1 MSKRVC
7 AVVVTWNRKALLERC
22 LRALQEQIGPDDAIL
37 VVNNASTD
45 GTREMLAKQ
54 FPNAQAL
61 HLEENTGGAGGFY
74 HGTKW
79 AFENGYEFAW
89 LMDDDG
95 MPAENCLE
103 ALMQHATPDRV
114 TIPAQQEDNGR
125 LYGFIAWKRGGR
137 AAGGH
142 EATEQIV
149 AGGKP
154 VAGRFVFTFVGPLV
168 GRGVIKAIGLPRAD
182 FFIWFD
188 DFEYALRIHARKGL
202 QTIAVPDARFKHN
215 ITQMKVNE
223 YKILGREST
232 RPAQA
237 LKRIYYG
244 TRNYFYILNA
254 HEKSRRTIRAF
265 VLNQLRAL
273 IGDLIYEPKRWECAA
288 TRLRA
293 LRDGASGKL
302 GKRDL

>member
-7 AVVVTWNRKALLERC
+7 AVVVTWNRQELLARC
-22 LRALQEQIGPDDAIL
+22 LRALEAQVGPDDMIL

-45 GTREMLAKQ
+45 GTREMLDAD
-54 FPNAQAL
+54 FSNVQAL
-61 HLEENTGGAGGFY
+61 HLEENTGGAGGF
-74 HGTKW
+74 HEGTRW
-79 AFENGYEFAW
+79 AFDNGFEYAW

-95 MPAENCLE
+95 MPGEGCLD
-103 ALMQHATPDRV
+103 ALLEHAMPERV

-125 LYGFIAWKRGGR
+125 IYGFATWKRGRGAGAQEVTQQIVEQDKP
-137 AAGGH
+137 AAGC
-142 EATEQIV
+142 
-149 AGGKP
+149 
-154 VAGRFVFTFVGPLV
+154 FVFTFVGPLV
-168 GRGVIKAIGLPRAD
+168 GRGVIERIGLPNAD

-188 DFEYALRIHARKGL
+188 DFEYSLRIHADKSL
-202 QTIAVPDARFKHN
+202 QTIAVPSARFRHN
-215 ITQMKVNE
+215 ITQMKVNK
-223 YKILGREST
+223 YKFLGRTST

-237 LKRIYYG
+237 VKRIYYG
-244 TRNYFYILNA
+244 TRNYFYILNT

-273 IGDLIYEPKRWECAA
+273 IGDLIYEPQRWACAQ

-293 LRDGASGKL
+293 LRDGASGRL

>member
-7 AVVVTWNRKALLERC
+7 AVVVTWNRRELLARC
-22 LRALQEQIGPDDAIL
+22 LRALQEQVGPDDVIL

-45 GTREMLAKQ
+45 GTREMLDAD
-54 FPNAQAL
+54 FPNVQAL
-61 HLEENTGGAGGFY
+61 HMEENTGGAGGF
-74 HGTKW
+74 HTGTKW
-79 AFENGYEFAW
+79 AFDNGFEHAW

-95 MPAENCLE
+95 MPGEGCLD
-103 ALMQHATPDRV
+103 ALLEHATPECV
-114 TIPAQQEDNGR
+114 TIPAQAEDNGR
-125 LYGFIAWKRGGR
+125 IYGFLAWKRGR
-137 AAGGH
+137 KAGAR
-142 EATEQIV
+142 EVTEEIV
-149 AGGKP
+149 AQKKP

-168 GRGVIKAIGLPRAD
+168 GRGVIEAIGLPNAD

-188 DFEYALRIHARKGL
+188 DFEYSLRIHASRGL
-202 QTIAVPDARFKHN
+202 QTIAVPKARFRHN
-215 ITQMKVNE
+215 ITQAKVNE
-223 YKILGREST
+223 YKFLGRAST

-237 LKRIYYG
+237 VKRIYYG

-265 VLNQLRAL
+265 VLGQLRAL
-273 IGDLIYEPKRWECAA
+273 LGDLIYEPQRWLCAA

>member
-7 AVVVTWNRKALLERC
+7 AVVVTWNRRELLARC
-22 LRALQEQIGPDDAIL
+22 LRALQSQIGVDDTIL

-45 GTREMLAKQ
+45 GTREMLEAD
-54 FPNAQAL
+54 FSNVQAL
-61 HLEENTGGAGGFY
+61 HLEENTGGAGGF
-74 HGTKW
+74 HTGTKW
-79 AFENGYEFAW
+79 AFDNGYEYAW

-95 MPAENCLE
+95 MPGQGCLH
-103 ALMQHATPDRV
+103 ALLAHATPNRV

-125 LYGFIAWKRGGR
+125 IYGFLAWKRGRNVGAR
-137 AAGGH
+137 
-142 EATEQIV
+142 EVTKEIV
-149 AGGKP
+149 VLNKP
-154 VAGRFVFTFVGPLV
+154 VVGRFTFTFVGPLV
-168 GRGVIKAIGLPRAD
+168 GRGVIERIGLPNAD

-188 DFEYALRIHARKGL
+188 DFEYSLRIHADKSL
-202 QTIAVPDARFKHN
+202 QTIAVPQARFRHN
-215 ITQMKVNE
+215 ITQMKVNT
-223 YKILGREST
+223 YKFLGREST

-237 LKRIYYG
+237 VKRIYYG

-265 VLNQLRAL
+265 ILNQLRAL
-273 IGDLIYEPKRWECAA
+273 IGDLIYEPQRWLCAS

-293 LRDGASGKL
+293 LRDGASAKL

>member
-7 AVVVTWNRKALLERC
+7 AVVVTWNRRELLSRC
-22 LRALQEQIGPDDAIL
+22 LRALQSQIGPDDVIL

-45 GTREMLAKQ
+45 GTREMLGTN
-54 FPNAQAL
+54 FPSIQAL
-61 HLEENTGGAGGFY
+61 HLEDNTGGAGGF
-74 HGTKW
+74 HTGAKW
-79 AFENGYEFAW
+79 AFESGFEYAW

-95 MPAENCLE
+95 MPGEGCLD
-103 ALMQHATPDRV
+103 ALLEHATPERV

-125 LYGFIAWKRGGR
+125 VYGFLAWHRGHNVGAR
-137 AAGGH
+137 
-142 EATEQIV
+142 EVTQEIV
-149 AGGKP
+149 AENKP
-154 VAGRFVFTFVGPLV
+154 VAGRFTFTFVGPLV
-168 GRGVIKAIGLPRAD
+168 GRGVVEAIGLPNAD

-188 DFEYALRIHARKGL
+188 DFEYSLRIHANKSL
-202 QTIAVPDARFKHN
+202 QTIAIPSARFRHN
-215 ITQMKVNE
+215 ITQAKVNE
-223 YKILGREST
+223 YKFLGRTST

-237 LKRIYYG
+237 VKRIYYG

-273 IGDLIYEPKRWECAA
+273 IGDLIYEPQRWQCAR

-293 LRDGASGKL
+293 LQDGVSGKL